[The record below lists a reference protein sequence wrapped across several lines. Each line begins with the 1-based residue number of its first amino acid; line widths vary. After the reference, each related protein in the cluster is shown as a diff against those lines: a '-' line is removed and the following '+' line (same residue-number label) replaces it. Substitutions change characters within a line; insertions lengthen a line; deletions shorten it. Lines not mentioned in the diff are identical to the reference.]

1 MGISFAIPIDE
12 AELIAAQLKRSGRV
26 VRGRIGVM
34 IGRLA
39 KMLQMLWAFQHLA
52 ER

>member
-12 AELIAAQLKRSGRV
+12 AELIATQLKRSGKV

-34 IGRLA
+34 ISEL
-39 KMLQMLWAFQHLA
+39 
-52 ER
+52 